1 MPDDLQIVMKAQD
14 ILKKSDFESSFKKV
28 LELLIAMEKR
38 NSQAIADLQKAHE
51 AMLNQMQSN
60 HASNY
65 AELKGK
71 VNDVFVGEQISRMK
85 TEHLGRIKILDERV
99 RRVKDGKT
107 PTMDEL
113 LVLIKPLIPQPVP
126 GKAGKDI
133 DGVALKALTQK
144 ITDMEENIKKIPRGK
159 LGMRKVPIIR
169 AINLTD
175 QVNGVV
181 TTFTLPRDTVRVLG
195 IFSTQFP
202 ITFDAANDF
211 SFAGTTLTVN
221 TPTVQS
227 GQTLWA
233 LCEHLFYA

>member
-1 MPDDLQIVMKAQD
+1 
-14 ILKKSDFESSFKKV
+14 
-28 LELLIAMEKR
+28 
-38 NSQAIADLQKAHE
+38 
-51 AMLNQMQSN
+51 
-60 HASNY
+60 
-65 AELKGK
+65 
-71 VNDVFVGEQISRMK
+71 MK
-85 TEHLGRIKILDERV
+85 TEHSGRIKILDERV

>member
-1 MPDDLQIVMKAQD
+1 MPDDLQIVLKAQD
-14 ILKKSDFESSFKKV
+14 ILKKSDFESSFKRV

-51 AMLNQMQSN
+51 AMLSQMQNN

-107 PTMDEL
+107 PTTEEL
-113 LVLIKPLIPQPVP
+113 VSLIKPLIPKPIP
-126 GKAGKDI
+126 GKEGKVDT
-133 DGVALKALTQK
+133 VTLNALTQK
-144 ITDMEENIKKIPRGK
+144 IADMEENIKKIPRGK
-159 LGMRKVPIIR
+159 LGMRKIPIIR

-175 QVNGVV
+175 QVDCAA

-195 IFSTQFP
+195 LFSTQFP

-211 SFAGTTLTVN
+211 SLAGNTLTVN